1 MATLVNSTKLLKNYY
16 QFFCISDPFCTSKDT
31 TQRVK
36 KQCTKWERKFAN
48 HISDKGLY
56 LEYVKKKKT
65 HKLNGKTLKHTKNI
79 HLENG

>member
-1 MATLVNSTKLLKNYY
+1 MTDL
-16 QFFCISDPFCTSKDT
+16 I
-31 TQRVK
+31 K
-36 KQCTKWERKFAN
+36 KMRKKTHRLGTFAN

-56 LEYVKKKKT
+56 LEYVKKKKKP